1 MHYSLAEIQYSVF
14 CQRQTLQKPRRG
26 SQSRVAV
33 SLCGYMWMCVYVV
46 KMKLYFKVYFMCS
59 VVYLW
64 RCLITASKKKSV
76 SLQSGSQNLSESIC
90 VDGVQLNVR
99 NRMMFCILDKY
110 SDKQAA
116 LGYISYCLV
125 RIQITGCDS
134 LNILPSLSSERL
146 SKRCAPSVVWYE
158 IMRTCKLIYIIV
170 V

>member
-1 MHYSLAEIQYSVF
+1 
-14 CQRQTLQKPRRG
+14 
-26 SQSRVAV
+26 
-33 SLCGYMWMCVYVV
+33 
-46 KMKLYFKVYFMCS
+46 MCS

-64 RCLITASKKKSV
+64 RCLITASEKKSV